1 SVSYY
6 LEALKMAEREKDL
19 KNIAI
24 ASNGLGNALGN
35 IPKREQEALDYFN
48 RALKTE
54 EQRKNNRGIA
64 MNLLSIGHYYINQ
77 EQFQQAREQLTSLI
91 QLNLQIKD
99 DYEIAMT
106 NEYLCIS
113 YLEEG
118 KDFQKA

>member
-1 SVSYY
+1 IYKMIFANNAGVAARYGGKYDLSVSYY

-77 EQFQQAREQLTSLI
+77 EQFQQAREQLTR
-91 QLNLQIKD
+91 
-99 DYEIAMT
+99 
-106 NEYLCIS
+106 
-113 YLEEG
+113 
-118 KDFQKA
+118 